1 MPSLTPYLPA
11 RPHAITARISY
22 DLPWRIDN
30 SWGIQLSGRWLS
42 SIHSEE
48 YTASTGAMHDVHYPA
63 YALLRLA
70 TTLSLNHAWQL
81 SLAADNLLNYR
92 PRIYFYNAPT
102 TDGIDVQVGA
112 TYRF

>member
-1 MPSLTPYLPA
+1 
-11 RPHAITARISY
+11 
-22 DLPWRIDN
+22 
-30 SWGIQLSGRWLS
+30 
-42 SIHSEE
+42 
-48 YTASTGAMHDVHYPA
+48 MHDVHYPA

-81 SLAADNLLNYR
+81 SLAADNVLNYR